1 MRCRYCATIDP
12 KDFKTKESETCKCCL
27 KLRKDIRRHETT
39 LATCTSIDMCYQY
52 KQRIKDLKWNITKR
66 KEMVAENIARAGMQ

>member
-1 MRCRYCATIDP
+1 MECRYCATIDP
-12 KDFKTKESETCKCCL
+12 KDFRKDRETCKQCL
-27 KLRKDIRRHETT
+27 IVRKDIRRHETT

-66 KEMVAENIARAGMQ
+66 KEMVAENIARVQKR